1 MSGTIICREIVDS
14 FTIVVLNSFCM
25 VSPVRKTR
33 SFSLDPEVIAEL
45 DRTKGDDSASE
56 RVNQLL
62 KLALETER
70 KADLWRE
77 AEEFFSN
84 APDDRHERR
93 AFQKAGL
100 RTLTRE

>member
-1 MSGTIICREIVDS
+1 MA
-14 FTIVVLNSFCM
+14 N
-25 VSPVRKTR
+25 PARKTR
-33 SFSLDPEVIAEL
+33 SFSLDTNVLAEV
-45 DRTKGDDSASE
+45 DKTKGDDSASE

-77 AEEFFSN
+77 AEEFFNN
-84 APDDRHERR
+84 APDDRQERA
-93 AFQKAGL
+93 AFEKASL